1 MPSPEAFYL
10 HLSGE
15 QRGPYTVPQI
25 DHLLHSG
32 LIAEET
38 LYWREGLEQWQPV
51 TELVPLRRP
60 PRHWK
65 RFAAGGAILVPLA
78 LLLWIFGPPL
88 ADGWREATSNRFTFE
103 DAYWRARDAVRQ
115 QPLPWGSLLS
125 FETFSTAGVE
135 LHKNEAAQVVLRG
148 QIAPREGPPRATIW
162 RVQLPYDRT
171 RGEWTISAAKIDTS
185 PQ

>member
-38 LYWREGLEQWQPV
+38 LYWREGLEQWLPV
-51 TELVPLRRP
+51 TELVPLRKK

-65 RFAAGGAILVPLA
+65 RFAVGGAILAPLV
-78 LLLWIFGPPL
+78 LLLSIFAPPL

-115 QPLPWGSLLS
+115 QPLPRGALLS

-135 LHKNEAAQVVLRG
+135 LHKDDAARVLVRG
-148 QIAPREGPPRATIW
+148 QIAPREGPQRPMVW
-162 RVQLPYDRT
+162 RVQLPYDRV
-171 RGEWTISAAKIDTS
+171 RGEWNVSAAQVETLS
-185 PQ
+185 P